1 MEFHTKK
8 WRGAAGLIL
17 LAFVLYCAAQNLDK
31 IGTGLGM
38 LLGFSQP
45 ILLGG
50 CIAFVLNIP
59 MSAIE
64 KYLHHAR
71 WRWMKRWSRPLSLV
85 GAAVFISAVLGLVV
99 ALVVPELTNTIQ
111 LLASEIPKFWTWFQ
125 KWLLE
130 NEEMYP
136 ALKEWIAGLSINWEQ
151 VGREVFQALTSGVSG
166 VLGGT
171 VAVISGVFSG
181 VINTVVAFIISIYVL
196 LDKERLSRQFCRILH
211 AFFTPRLESYLLHVG
226 SVAHRAFSNFIVG
239 QCTEAVIL
247 GCLCAGGMALLRMPY
262 APMVGAMVGVT
273 ALIPVVGAF
282 IGASVGV
289 FMIMMKSPL
298 QAVGFIV
305 FLIILQQI
313 EGNLIY
319 PRVVGS
325 SVGLPAL
332 WVLVAVT
339 IGGGIS
345 GVGGMLFSVPI
356 ASVLYSLLREY
367 TNQRNACKAT
377 ECSAQ
382 CESIEKTQ

>member
-8 WRGAAGLIL
+8 WRGAAGLIV
-17 LAFVLYCAAQNLDK
+17 LAFVLYCASQNLEV
-31 IGTGLGM
+31 IGKAFGM
-38 LLGFSQP
+38 LLGFAKP

-64 KYLHHAR
+64 GYLQHAR
-71 WRWMKRWSRPLSLV
+71 WRWLKRCRRVLSLI
-85 GAAVFISAVLGLVV
+85 GAVVFIAAVLGLVI
-99 ALVVPELTNTIQ
+99 ALVVPELTNTVQ
-111 LLASEIPKFWTWFQ
+111 LLASEIPKFWSWIQ
-125 KWLLE
+125 NWLLE
-130 NEEMYP
+130 NEEIYP

-151 VGREVFQALTSGVSG
+151 IGKQVFQALTSGVSG

-171 VAVISGVFSG
+171 VAVISGMFTG
-181 VINTVVAFIISIYVL
+181 VVNGVVAFIISIYIL
-196 LDKERLSRQFCRILH
+196 LDKERLGRQFCRIMH
-211 AFFTPRLESYLLHVG
+211 AFFAPRVESYLLHVG
-226 SVAHRAFSNFIVG
+226 SVVRRSFSNFIVG

-262 APMVGAMVGVT
+262 APMVGALVGVT

-282 IGASVGV
+282 IGATVGV
-289 FMIMMKSPL
+289 FMIMMQSPL
-298 QAVGFIV
+298 QAIGFVI

-332 WVLVAVT
+332 WVLVSVT

-356 ASVLYSLLREY
+356 ASVLYTLLREY
-367 TNQRNACKAT
+367 TNKHNDN
-377 ECSAQ
+377 ECQ
-382 CESIEKTQ
+382 EKCSLPD

>member
-8 WRGAAGLIL
+8 WRGAAGLIV
-17 LAFVLYCAAQNLDK
+17 LAFVLYCAAQNLEV
-31 IGTGLGM
+31 IGTGIGM
-38 LLGFSQP
+38 LFGFAQP
-45 ILLGG
+45 ILLGA

-64 KYLHHAR
+64 GYLQHAR
-71 WRWMKRWSRPLSLV
+71 WRWLKRWSRVFSLI
-85 GAAVFISAVLGLVV
+85 GAVVFIVASLGLVI
-99 ALVVPELTNTIQ
+99 ALVVPELTNTVQ
-111 LLASEIPKFWTWFQ
+111 LLAREIPKFWSWIQ

-130 NEEMYP
+130 NEELYP

-151 VGREVFQALTSGVSG
+151 LGKQVFQALTSGVSG

-171 VAVISGVFSG
+171 VAVISGMFTG
-181 VINTVVAFIISIYVL
+181 VVNGVVAFIISIYIL
-196 LDKERLSRQFCRILH
+196 LDKERLGRQCCRVLH
-211 AFFTPRLESYLLHVG
+211 AFFAPRFESYLLHI
-226 SVAHRAFSNFIVG
+226 STIARRSFSNFIVG

-282 IGASVGV
+282 IGATVGV
-289 FMIMMKSPL
+289 FMIMMQSPL
-298 QAVGFIV
+298 QAIGFVI

-356 ASVLYSLLREY
+356 ASVLYTLLREY
-367 TNQRNACKAT
+367 TNRRNECKAT
-377 ECSAQ
+377 SSSAD
-382 CESIEKTQ
+382 